1 MPGDH
6 DVGGETASTASLT
19 ETPSQLARARN
30 AISNRAFQILTLTSL
45 SICNRRD
52 VQESEQYP
60 PILKTSS
67 TSLGSNIDRPTLPYL
82 QSSQLTHIL
91 DINSPSFYIDTSW
104 PPTLAK
110 WSTHS
115 DMQQDILCSYF
126 RYIVR
131 DDVLSPRPWADVDPL
146 GGFVWHAYM
155 HDSYFNPPSEISTH

>member
-19 ETPSQLARARN
+19 ENPSQLARARN

-60 PILKTSS
+60 PILKTSLTSLDRTQFTMSLRKIKLFRIKFKNFLHSPPS
-67 TSLGSNIDRPTLPYL
+67 TSLGSNLDRPTLPYL

-110 WSTHS
+110 
-115 DMQQDILCSYF
+115 
-126 RYIVR
+126 
-131 DDVLSPRPWADVDPL
+131 
-146 GGFVWHAYM
+146 
-155 HDSYFNPPSEISTH
+155 